1 MKQSKR
7 KKLEDA
13 GWKVGSAADFLGLT
27 KEEES
32 LVAMKLALARDV
44 QARRKRL
51 SITQAQLAKRL
62 GSSQSR
68 VAKIEK
74 ADKSVSLELLVRSL
88 LSLGA
93 SREDIGEILGA
104 RVGQRTRRTTRRATL
119 AES

>member
-1 MKQSKR
+1 MKKLSR
-7 KKLEDA
+7 KKLGNA
-13 GWKVGSAADFLGLT
+13 GWKVGSAADFLGLSE
-27 KEEES
+27 EEES

-51 SITQAQLAKRL
+51 SMTQTQLAKRL

-74 ADKSVSLELLVRSL
+74 ADKSVSMELLVRSL

-93 SREDIGEILGA
+93 SREDIGEIVGA
-104 RVGQRTRRTTRRATL
+104 RVGQRTRRTKRRTTL
-119 AES
+119 AGN